1 MSFFRSNHGSKSSM
15 HSNIAHVSISQTNII
30 KDNLQTRSGSADN
43 FDVSNDEPIDYE
55 STKEETRAEN
65 VNKVILKNHYLQR
78 VTQKLNLI
86 GQ

>member
-1 MSFFRSNHGSKSSM
+1 M

-30 KDNLQTRSGSADN
+30 KDNLQTRSGSAYN